1 MDVFNLII
9 YIFVIYIIYL
19 LIDTISSLRDE
30 VKEIRKKCIE
40 TNKSIVIS
48 KEETPDLKKK
58 LINSYSLLTN
68 WIKTIL

>member
-40 TNKSIVIS
+40 NNKSIVIS

-58 LINSYSLLTN
+58 LINSYSFLTN